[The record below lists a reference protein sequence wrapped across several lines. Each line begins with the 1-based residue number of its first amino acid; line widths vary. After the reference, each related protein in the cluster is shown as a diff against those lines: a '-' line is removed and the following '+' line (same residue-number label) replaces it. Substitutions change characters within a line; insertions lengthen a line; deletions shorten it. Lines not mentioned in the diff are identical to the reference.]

1 MLVVL
6 REKMPS
12 RIESPLPEVSE
23 PISHRKSILGRPRTK
38 TGFSLR
44 SSHSRKSSTSASKVV
59 LHESHEE
66 KEAHRLQSKA
76 DPSMAIVE
84 IEPSEVASDT
94 KTTIAPIRAI
104 QHRDNYGNLITE
116 PDRSN
121 PTRNRWERPL
131 DTIRS
136 FEAAIDGSYSRKS
149 RIRNDSTAM
158 KRSSYYATGSSHPAQ
173 DERYRARPRSYYSP
187 SPTPSVQYNS
197 YEHTVLNNN
206 YYPSRARNTRSEFY
220 NSHTI
225 YSVPDVQESYELV
238 NSASGSGSSLD
249 PSYSTGQSSENSSI
263 DRVVPTPLKESSDNL
278 SGKVGYDGLYQRQTI
293 SSQNQYAHTLA
304 NDIPQAIP
312 DLAVK
317 SASRNPITLGNST
330 VSRML
335 STTRPKSEKR
345 GSWLSRRLSRKSR
358 DLD

>member
-1 MLVVL
+1 
-6 REKMPS
+6 MPS
-12 RIESPLPEVSE
+12 RIESPLPVVPE
-23 PISHRKSILGRPRTK
+23 PTTFRKSILGRPRTK

-84 IEPSEVASDT
+84 VEPSEVASNT
-94 KTTIAPIRAI
+94 KITIAPIRAI

-136 FEAAIDGSYSRKS
+136 FEAAIDGSYLRKS
-149 RIRNDSTAM
+149 QLRNDSIAM
-158 KRSSYYATGSSHPAQ
+158 KRRSHYAGSSHSAY
-173 DERYRARPRSYYSP
+173 EENLRTRPRSYYSP
-187 SPTPSVQYNS
+187 SPTPSAQYNS
-197 YEHTVLNNN
+197 YENNN
-206 YYPSRARNTRSEFY
+206 HYLSRPRNSRSEFY

-225 YSVPDVQESYELV
+225 YSVPDVQETYEFA

-263 DRVVPTPLKESSDNL
+263 DRVVPIPQKESNDCISSN
-278 SGKVGYDGLYQRQTI
+278 GGYEAPFQRYTI
-293 SSQNQYAHTLA
+293 SSQSQDVHKPTNESSQV
-304 NDIPQAIP
+304 IP
-312 DLAVK
+312 DLSVK
-317 SASRNPITLGNST
+317 SVPRTPIKLGNNT
-330 VSRML
+330 VSRIL
-335 STTRPKSEKR
+335 STTTKSKSEKR
-345 GSWLSRRLSRKSR
+345 GSWLRRRLSRISR
-358 DLD
+358 DHDQLSLN

>member
-1 MLVVL
+1 
-6 REKMPS
+6 MPS

-23 PISHRKSILGRPRTK
+23 PIPHRKSILGRPRTK

-44 SSHSRKSSTSASKVV
+44 SSHSRKSSTSASKVI

-84 IEPSEVASDT
+84 VEPSEVASDT
-94 KTTIAPIRAI
+94 KITIAPIRAI

-149 RIRNDSTAM
+149 QIRN
-158 KRSSYYATGSSHPAQ
+158 GSSHPAQ
-173 DERYRARPRSYYSP
+173 EERYRARPRSYYSP

-197 YEHTVLNNN
+197 YENSGLNNN
-206 YYPSRARNTRSEFY
+206 YYPGRARNSRSEFY

-263 DRVVPTPLKESSDNL
+263 DRVAPTPQKRSSDNL
-278 SGKVGYDGLYQRQTI
+278 SGKGGYDGPHQRQTI
-293 SSQNQYAHTLA
+293 SLQNQFTHTLI
-304 NDIPQAIP
+304 NEIPQAIP
-312 DLAVK
+312 DLSVK
-317 SASRNPITLGNST
+317 STTRTPIKLGNST
-330 VSRML
+330 VSRIL
-335 STTRPKSEKR
+335 STARPKNEKR
-345 GSWLSRRLSRKSR
+345 GSWLSRRLSRISR
-358 DLD
+358 DHD

>member
-1 MLVVL
+1 
-6 REKMPS
+6 MPS
-12 RIESPLPEVSE
+12 RIESPRPEVSE

-44 SSHSRKSSTSASKVV
+44 SSHSRKSSTSTSKVI

-84 IEPSEVASDT
+84 VEPSEVASDT

-149 RIRNDSTAM
+149 QIRNDSNAM

-173 DERYRARPRSYYSP
+173 EERYRARPRSYYNP

-197 YEHTVLNNN
+197 YELNGQNNN
-206 YYPSRARNTRSEFY
+206 YYPSRTRNSRSEFY

-249 PSYSTGQSSENSSI
+249 PNYSTGQSSENSSI
-263 DRVVPTPLKESSDNL
+263 DRVAPTLQKESSDNL
-278 SGKVGYDGLYQRQTI
+278 SGKGEYDGPYERQKNSLQT
-293 SSQNQYAHTLA
+293 QYNHTLV
-304 NDIPQAIP
+304 NEIPQAIP

-317 SASRNPITLGNST
+317 STSRAPIKLGNST
-330 VSRML
+330 VSRIL
-335 STTRPKSEKR
+335 STTRPKIEKR
-345 GSWLSRRLSRKSR
+345 GSWLSWRLSRISR
-358 DLD
+358 DHD